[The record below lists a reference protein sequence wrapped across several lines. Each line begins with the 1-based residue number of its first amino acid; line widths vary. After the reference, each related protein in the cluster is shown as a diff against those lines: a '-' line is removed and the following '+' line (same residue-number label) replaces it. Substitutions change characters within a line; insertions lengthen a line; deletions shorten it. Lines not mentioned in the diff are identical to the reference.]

1 MRKIT
6 SLTLFLSGFFVILTS
21 VILYLEPHGRVAY
34 WADWTMLGLTKD
46 QWDAMHLTT
55 GFLFLFALL
64 LHIYYNW
71 KPILAYMKNKAK
83 EMVVFTKPFTISLII
98 TLYVAIGTLF
108 QLPPMQQVL
117 DLGVW
122 IKEGHIET
130 YGNPPFGHAELSSLK
145 KFSAYLGLNVDDAI
159 AALKENGV
167 RVESADEIIK
177 DIARNNN
184 LSPHGVFEKMKLS
197 GAVSLPQQ
205 APEGTG
211 RLTIAVF
218 SKQFDIN
225 QDELIA
231 FLKTKN
237 ITATPEMT
245 FKEAANASNQSPH
258 DVYMMIR
265 AWRAGKE

>member
-1 MRKIT
+1 MRKVT

-34 WADWTMLGLTKD
+34 WADWTLLGLSKD

-64 LHIYYNW
+64 LHVYYNW
-71 KPILAYMKNKAK
+71 KPIVAYMKNKAK
-83 EMVVFTKPFTISLII
+83 ELVVFTKAFTISLVI
-98 TLYVAIGTLF
+98 TMYVAIGTLF
-108 QLPPMQQVL
+108 GLPPMQQVL

-130 YGNPPFGHAELSSLK
+130 YGNPPFGHAELASLK
-145 KFSAYLGLNVDDAI
+145 KFSAYLGLDVNEAVTALRKNGI
-159 AALKENGV
+159 A
-167 RVESADEIIK
+167 VESADEIIM
-177 DIARNNN
+177 DIARRNN

-197 GAVSLPQQ
+197 GKVSLPKDP
-205 APEGTG
+205 PEGTG

-218 SKQFDIN
+218 AKQFDLN

-231 FLKTKN
+231 FLKSKN
-237 ITATPEMT
+237 ITATPDTT
-245 FKEAANASNQSPH
+245 FKEAANASDQSPR
-258 DVYMMIR
+258 DVYQMIR
-265 AWRAGKE
+265 AWQLGE